1 MVNTVLGVVSTVR
14 GMVSTVRTGFIC
26 PTCGL
31 YGSCVDCVDAIAPCD
46 PRRTLSALAPS
57 HAYIYHLSDVRWTHV
72 AARRLASYGALCG
85 CNGLYVVG
93 KGRVWL
99 IGPIGPI
106 GD

>member
-1 MVNTVLGVVSTVR
+1 M
-14 GMVSTVRTGFIC
+14 
-26 PTCGL
+26 
-31 YGSCVDCVDAIAPCD
+31 DAIAPCY
-46 PRRTLSALAPS
+46 PWRALSTFAPS
-57 HAYIYHLSDVRWTHV
+57 HAYICHLSTVRWTHV

-93 KGRVWL
+93 KARVWL